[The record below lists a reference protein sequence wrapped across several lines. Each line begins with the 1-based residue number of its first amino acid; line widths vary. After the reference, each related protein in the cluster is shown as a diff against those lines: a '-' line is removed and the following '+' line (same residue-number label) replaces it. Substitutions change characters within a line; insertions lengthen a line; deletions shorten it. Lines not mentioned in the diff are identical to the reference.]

1 MSAIILQRRFE
12 RVVLSNKFLS
22 GAAQQAF
29 RSYIR
34 AYATHSL
41 DTKGIFKIQ
50 FLHLGHVAKSF
61 ALREN
66 PSNLRDKDDILT
78 KILMGEYSLKSI
90 KENGYAKDNSNSN
103 NRGGRR
109 GQTKKSNND
118 SKINSKRLKASG
130 NFRKS
135 GGGYFKSKLRN
146 QSKMEFSA

>member
-90 KENGYAKDNSNSN
+90 KENGYAKDNSN
-103 NRGGRR
+103 NRGGIRR
-109 GQTKKSNND
+109 TQTKKNNNH
-118 SKINSKRLKASG
+118 SQINSKKLKASG

-135 GGGYFKSKLRN
+135 AGGYFKSKLRN